1 MLKLFKHYI
10 KFMEDYSKT
19 STTVLFNGD
28 CEICSKEIC
37 IYQSYGASEGLPIDF
52 KDINNTDL
60 NSFGLT
66 RDETARQLHVLKNSE
81 LLIISE
87 QGIGEHII
95 FLPLVSE
102 VSKLMLEAGLI
113 TIVSFIS
120 PFKAERGLAR
130 DIIGDE
136 NFIEAYINTPLS
148 VAEERDVKG
157 LYKKA
162 RNGEIPNFT
171 GIGSPYEAPDA
182 PELDLLTTAHSADEL
197 ADQIIAYLEDND
209 YL

>member
-37 IYQSYGASEGLPIDF
+37 IYQIYGASEGLPIDF

-81 LLIISE
+81 LFVGVKAFVILWNEMPKYRFLAKIFSLPGVSRFAQFFYYHVISLYLY
-87 QGIGEHII
+87 Q
-95 FLPLVSE
+95 
-102 VSKLMLEAGLI
+102 
-113 TIVSFIS
+113 
-120 PFKAERGLAR
+120 R
-130 DIIGDE
+130 DIKRIK
-136 NFIEAYINTPLS
+136 T
-148 VAEERDVKG
+148 
-157 LYKKA
+157 
-162 RNGEIPNFT
+162 
-171 GIGSPYEAPDA
+171 
-182 PELDLLTTAHSADEL
+182 
-197 ADQIIAYLEDND
+197 
-209 YL
+209 